1 MLLVTHHDLLLVKGP
16 IPVLVHEL
24 EDLLKI
30 LLLLLAGE
38 VARDEG
44 HRGLLDLLVTPELL
58 QIAQGSGGHF
68 CRDPVDVRVVLDP
81 CVVQSVKSIDSIIR
95 VEF

>member
-1 MLLVTHHDLLLVKGP
+1 MPPLFAKQRDQARKNTIAH
-16 IPVLVHEL
+16 
-24 EDLLKI
+24 KI
-30 LLLLLAGE
+30 AY
-38 VARDEG
+38 
-44 HRGLLDLLVTPELL
+44 PELL